1 MKPVRFLKPNPFFV
15 AFFLLGAYSIAT
27 QVLLIREFL
36 VIFFGNELCMGII
49 FAAWLLSI
57 FLGAILAGRIVSHT
71 QRTLV
76 FFILIQYIL
85 LALPAIQIILIRNLR
100 LFLHIPSGEY
110 IPFLPM
116 MSSIFPLLF
125 PFSFFIGFIFPF
137 AISIYTNHTKTIAQ
151 RIGAV
156 YVYESLGS
164 MISGA
169 ALTFYLILH
178 YSPFLII

>member
-1 MKPVRFLKPNPFFV
+1 MRLNQWRRCMNPVRLLKLNPFFV

-57 FLGAILAGRIVSHT
+57 FLGAILAGRIVSNT

-151 RIGAV
+151 RIGA
-156 YVYESLGS
+156 
-164 MISGA
+164 
-169 ALTFYLILH
+169 FY
-178 YSPFLII
+178 F

>member
-1 MKPVRFLKPNPFFV
+1 LCSLLPSSTSWLYSGDSNNPH
-15 AFFLLGAYSIAT
+15 S
-27 QVLLIREFL
+27 
-36 VIFFGNELCMGII
+36 
-49 FAAWLLSI
+49 
-57 FLGAILAGRIVSHT
+57 
-71 QRTLV
+71 
-76 FFILIQYIL
+76 
-85 LALPAIQIILIRNLR
+85 NLR
-100 LFLHIPSGEY
+100 LFLHISSGEY
-110 IPFLPM
+110 IPFFPM

-137 AISIYTNHTKTIAQ
+137 AISIYTHHTKTIAQ

-178 YSPFLII
+178 YSPFLIIAFFTAAILLNTLFSFKKYKKNIFNSLYWFSGESSF